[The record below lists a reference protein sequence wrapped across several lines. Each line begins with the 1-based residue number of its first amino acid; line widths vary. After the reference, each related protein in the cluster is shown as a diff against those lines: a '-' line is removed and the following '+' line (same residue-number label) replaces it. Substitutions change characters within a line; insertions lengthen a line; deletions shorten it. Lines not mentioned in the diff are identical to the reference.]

1 VGDLEGVIVMKVTR
15 LIVAALIVLSLA
27 GCSVLDLVTERN
39 ATIDLDFGLS
49 GVDESL
55 FDRVEP
61 DAILT
66 SQRVLSASMELE
78 VTFDYIY
85 DEVTFSFFG
94 TSRRTVREQAASEAT
109 GFFITSDGYLVTN
122 AHVVSLEAEE
132 TLADFEYNAITVT
145 GRYADSDVEVT
156 FDIISADK
164 DLDLALL
171 KADLTEGTEVP
182 VLALFDLTDP
192 EDELYESDL
201 AVRLFYGEQV
211 YAIGNANGYGLSVTS
226 GIVSAPVRYFD
237 DDGVLVR
244 AIQTDAA
251 INAGNSGGV
260 LVNAYGAVI
269 GVTTFKI
276 VSDGVENLGYAI
288 PTYVLMTWLES
299 LETTISYGTTDERA
313 Y

>member
-1 VGDLEGVIVMKVTR
+1 MKMLK
-15 LIVAALIVLSLA
+15 LILATLIVLSLA
-27 GCSVLDLVTERN
+27 GCSVLDLVMEQDT
-39 ATIDLDFGLS
+39 TVDLDFGLS
-49 GVDESL
+49 GVDDTL
-55 FDRVEP
+55 FDRAEADP
-61 DAILT
+61 ILT

-78 VTFDYIY
+78 VTFDYSY
-85 DEVTFSFFG
+85 VEVTFSFFG
-94 TSRRTVREQAASEAT
+94 TNRRTVREQAASEAT
-109 GFFITSDGYLVTN
+109 GFFITADGLMVTN
-122 AHVVSLEAEE
+122 AHVVSLEEEE
-132 TLADFEYNAITVT
+132 TLSDFAYHSIIVT
-145 GRYADSDVEVT
+145 GRYAESDVEVS

-171 KADLTEGTEVP
+171 KADLAGGVEVP
-182 VLALFDLTDP
+182 VLTLFELTDP
-192 EDELYESDL
+192 EDPAYETAQ

-211 YAIGNANGYGLSVTS
+211 FAIGNANGYGLSVTS

-251 INAGNSGGV
+251 INAGNSGGA

-288 PTYVLMTWLES
+288 PTYVVTAWLDG
-299 LETTISYGTTDERA
+299 LDTPVPYNTTDLRA

>member
-1 VGDLEGVIVMKVTR
+1 MKVFK
-15 LIVAALIVLSLA
+15 LILATFIVLSLA
-27 GCSVLDLVTERN
+27 GCSVLDLVMEQDT
-39 ATIDLDFGLS
+39 TVDLDFGLS
-49 GVDESL
+49 GIDETL
-55 FDRVEP
+55 FDRADA

-78 VTFDYIY
+78 VTFDYSY
-85 DEVTFSFFG
+85 EEVTFSFFG
-94 TSRRTVREQAASEAT
+94 TSRRTVRGQAASEAT
-109 GFFITSDGYLVTN
+109 GFFITTDGYMITN
-122 AHVVSLEAEE
+122 AHVVSLDEEE
-132 TLADFEYNAITVT
+132 TLSDFTYHSIIVT

-171 KADLTEGTEVP
+171 KADLDGGTEVP
-182 VLALFDLTDP
+182 VLTLFDLTDP
-192 EDELYESDL
+192 EDPVYETDR

-251 INAGNSGGV
+251 INAGNSGGA

-288 PTYVLMTWLES
+288 PTYVVTDWIDS
-299 LETTISYGTTDERA
+299 LGITLPYGTTTDRA